1 MAESMDPLTS
11 TTMITSFASVA
22 GEGVGMEEEEATG
35 EVEDEEEEDASE
47 GATAEGSSALR
58 CIVKSNK

>member
-1 MAESMDPLTS
+1 MADSMDPLTS

-22 GEGVGMEEEEATG
+22 GEGVGSEEEVTG